1 MDDQNSRPE
10 KDVARIR
17 SIDRVERE
25 RRERDRFRGR
35 QRRNSVAV
43 GGSFNACTRFH
54 FWNEGRK
61 EGGEGVP
68 HLLHVGRLGCIYHAA
83 ACLEART
90 SSSSLSL
97 SLSRLHRGGE
107 KRPAVS
113 PGRSRV
119 CLRAACTQRAA
130 RKTRVHFHVST
141 RMDNGG
147 RHGETH
153 AGLPSYAST
162 TSVRNTTH
170 RSVHDHASIRLG
182 LRSFAIPGSRGPFT
196 GERMKFDGVSETIR
210 GGEGGGGGGV
220 PLSPVVRSFRFFER
234 KYR

>member
-1 MDDQNSRPE
+1 MLGFD
-10 KDVARIR
+10 R
-17 SIDRVERE
+17 SIGSRE
-25 RRERDRFRGR
+25 RGGKEIDFEAG
-35 QRRNSVAV
+35 SAV
-43 GGSFNACTRFH
+43 IPWPSADPLTRVHASTFETK
-54 FWNEGRK
+54 EGRK
-61 EGGEGVP
+61 EAKASLICCMSAGSDAFIMRPPASKRAPVP
-68 HLLHVGRLGCIYHAA
+68 P
-83 ACLEART
+83 
-90 SSSSLSL
+90 LSL

-130 RKTRVHFHVST
+130 RKTRVRFHVST

-162 TSVRNTTH
+162 TSVRNTAH